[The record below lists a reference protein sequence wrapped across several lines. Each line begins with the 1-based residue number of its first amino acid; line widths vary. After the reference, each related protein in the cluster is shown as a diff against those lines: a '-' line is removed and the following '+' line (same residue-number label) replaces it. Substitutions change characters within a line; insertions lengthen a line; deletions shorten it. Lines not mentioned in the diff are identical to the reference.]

1 MDNRNAVTL
10 IRTNDDEM
18 TTTMTTPSM
27 TTKTN
32 PTVAAPKRMCKWSGD
47 EEPQSYYSRED
58 EDTMTLTVGEQRR
71 IQGYYANAQRK
82 WRNADEDNDQ
92 RVVAAAQAIV
102 RAIRR
107 ESETETKPAA
117 VAAPPPCVSSVFW
130 TTPWL
135 IASGDEPV
143 FEPKY
148 NDYPDYAE
156 ESTHMPF
163 MNLTK
168 EERDKKRTEFKF
180 GLCTNCDT
188 GLSDKSEFVGA
199 FVCNACNDY
208 YARLAQP
215 RACGGCN

>member
-1 MDNRNAVTL
+1 MQWPFT
-10 IRTNDDEM
+10 RTNDDEM
-18 TTTMTTPSM
+18 TTNATMI
-27 TTKTN
+27 TKTK
-32 PTVAAPKRMCKWSGD
+32 TKTLRWSEDD
-47 EEPQSYYSRED
+47 EEPQSYYCRED
-58 EDTMTLTVGEQRR
+58 NDTVRLTVGEQRR
-71 IQGYYANAQRK
+71 IQGYYANAQRN

-107 ESETETKPAA
+107 ESETETKPESAG
-117 VAAPPPCVSSVFW
+117 AAPPPRVSSVFW

-143 FEPKY
+143 FEPE
-148 NDYPDYAE
+148 YPDYEEHE
-156 ESTHMPF
+156 ESSTPV
-163 MNLTK
+163 MNRTK
-168 EERDKKRTEFKF
+168 EERDKKSTQFKF
-180 GLCTNCDT
+180 GLCTNCDA
-188 GLSDKSEFVGA
+188 GLSDNHEFLGPIGG

>member
-1 MDNRNAVTL
+1 MQWPFTQ
-10 IRTNDDEM
+10 TNDDEM
-18 TTTMTTPSM
+18 TTKATMI
-27 TTKTN
+27 TKTKTKT
-32 PTVAAPKRMCKWSGD
+32 PRWSED
-47 EEPQSYYSRED
+47 DIEPPYYHHDD
-58 EDTMTLTVGEQRR
+58 EDTVRLTVGEQRR
-71 IQGYYANAQRK
+71 IQGYYANAQRN
-82 WRNADEDNDQ
+82 WRNADEDNDK

-143 FEPKY
+143 FETE
-148 NDYPDYAE
+148 YPDYEEQE
-156 ESTHMPF
+156 ESTPV

-168 EERDKKRTEFKF
+168 EERDKKSTQFKF
-180 GLCTNCDT
+180 GLCTNCDA
-188 GLSDKSEFVGA
+188 GLSDNHEFLGPIGG

>member
-1 MDNRNAVTL
+1 MQWPFT
-10 IRTNDDEM
+10 RTNDDEM
-18 TTTMTTPSM
+18 TTNATMI
-27 TTKTN
+27 TKTKTKAVQK
-32 PTVAAPKRMCKWSGD
+32 PRWSED
-47 EEPQSYYSRED
+47 DIEPPCYHHDD
-58 EDTMTLTVGEQRR
+58 EDTATLTVGEQRR

-82 WRNADEDNDQ
+82 WRNADEDNDK

-143 FEPKY
+143 FEPEY
-148 NDYPDYAE
+148 EAEYPDYEEHE
-156 ESTHMPF
+156 ESSTPV
-163 MNLTK
+163 MNRTK
-168 EERDKKRTEFKF
+168 EERDKKSTQFKF
-180 GLCTNCDT
+180 GLCANCDA
-188 GLSDKSEFVGA
+188 GLSDKSEFMGPIGD

>member
-1 MDNRNAVTL
+1 MQWPFT
-10 IRTNDDEM
+10 RTNDDEM
-18 TTTMTTPSM
+18 TTNATMI
-27 TTKTN
+27 TKTKTKAVQK
-32 PTVAAPKRMCKWSGD
+32 PRWSED
-47 EEPQSYYSRED
+47 DIEPPCYHHDD
-58 EDTMTLTVGEQRR
+58 EDTATLTVGEQRR

-107 ESETETKPAA
+107 EFETETKPESAG
-117 VAAPPPCVSSVFW
+117 AAPPPCVSSVFW

-143 FEPKY
+143 FEPEY
-148 NDYPDYAE
+148 EAEYPDYEEHE
-156 ESTHMPF
+156 ESSTPV
-163 MNLTK
+163 MNRTK
-168 EERDKKRTEFKF
+168 EERDKKSTQFKF
-180 GLCTNCDT
+180 GLCANCDA
-188 GLSDKSEFVGA
+188 GLSDKSEFVGPVGG

>member
-1 MDNRNAVTL
+1 MQWPFT
-10 IRTNDDEM
+10 RTNDDEM
-18 TTTMTTPSM
+18 TTNATMI
-27 TTKTN
+27 TKTKTKAVQK
-32 PTVAAPKRMCKWSGD
+32 PRWSED
-47 EEPQSYYSRED
+47 DIEPPCYHHDD
-58 EDTMTLTVGEQRR
+58 EDTATLTVGEQRR

-143 FEPKY
+143 FEPEY
-148 NDYPDYAE
+148 EAEYPDYEEHE
-156 ESTHMPF
+156 ESSTPV
-163 MNLTK
+163 MNRTK
-168 EERDKKRTEFKF
+168 EERDKKSTQFKF
-180 GLCTNCDT
+180 GLCANCDA
-188 GLSDKSEFVGA
+188 GLSDKSEFVGPVGG

>member
-1 MDNRNAVTL
+1 M
-10 IRTNDDEM
+10 I
-18 TTTMTTPSM
+18 
-27 TTKTN
+27 TKTKTKAVQK
-32 PTVAAPKRMCKWSGD
+32 PRWSED
-47 EEPQSYYSRED
+47 DIEPPCYHHDD
-58 EDTMTLTVGEQRR
+58 EDTATLTVGEQRR

-82 WRNADEDNDQ
+82 WRNADEDNDK

-143 FEPKY
+143 FEPEY
-148 NDYPDYAE
+148 EAEYPDYEEHE
-156 ESTHMPF
+156 ESSTPV
-163 MNLTK
+163 MNRTK
-168 EERDKKRTEFKF
+168 EERDKKSTQFKF
-180 GLCTNCDT
+180 GLCANCDA
-188 GLSDKSEFVGA
+188 GLSDKSEFMGPIGD

>member
-1 MDNRNAVTL
+1 M
-10 IRTNDDEM
+10 I
-18 TTTMTTPSM
+18 
-27 TTKTN
+27 TKTKTKAVQK
-32 PTVAAPKRMCKWSGD
+32 PRWSED
-47 EEPQSYYSRED
+47 DIEPPYYHHDD
-58 EDTMTLTVGEQRR
+58 EDTATLTVGEQRR

-92 RVVAAAQAIV
+92 HVVAAAQAIV

-143 FEPKY
+143 FEPEY
-148 NDYPDYAE
+148 EAEYPDYEEHE
-156 ESTHMPF
+156 ESSTPV
-163 MNLTK
+163 MNRTK
-168 EERDKKRTEFKF
+168 EERDKKSTQFKF

-188 GLSDKSEFVGA
+188 GLSDNGEFVGPVGG

>member
-1 MDNRNAVTL
+1 M
-10 IRTNDDEM
+10 I
-18 TTTMTTPSM
+18 
-27 TTKTN
+27 TKTKTKAVQK
-32 PTVAAPKRMCKWSGD
+32 PRWSED
-47 EEPQSYYSRED
+47 DIEPPCYHHDD
-58 EDTMTLTVGEQRR
+58 EDTATLTVGEQRR

-107 ESETETKPAA
+107 EFETETKPAA

-143 FEPKY
+143 FEPEY
-148 NDYPDYAE
+148 EAEYPDYEEHE
-156 ESTHMPF
+156 ESSTPV
-163 MNLTK
+163 MNRTK
-168 EERDKKRTEFKF
+168 EERDKKSTQFKF
-180 GLCTNCDT
+180 GLCANCDA
-188 GLSDKSEFVGA
+188 GLSDKSEFMGPIGD

>member
-1 MDNRNAVTL
+1 M
-10 IRTNDDEM
+10 I
-18 TTTMTTPSM
+18 
-27 TTKTN
+27 TKTKTKAVQK
-32 PTVAAPKRMCKWSGD
+32 PRWSED
-47 EEPQSYYSRED
+47 DIEPPCYHHDD
-58 EDTMTLTVGEQRR
+58 EDTATLTVGEQRR

-143 FEPKY
+143 FEPEY
-148 NDYPDYAE
+148 EAEYPDYEEHE
-156 ESTHMPF
+156 ESSTPV
-163 MNLTK
+163 MNRTK
-168 EERDKKRTEFKF
+168 EERDKKSTQFKF
-180 GLCTNCDT
+180 GLCTNCDA
-188 GLSDKSEFVGA
+188 GLSDNGEFVGPVGG

>member
-1 MDNRNAVTL
+1 MQWPFT
-10 IRTNDDEM
+10 RTNDDEM
-18 TTTMTTPSM
+18 TTNATMI
-27 TTKTN
+27 TKTKTKAVQK
-32 PTVAAPKRMCKWSGD
+32 PRWSED
-47 EEPQSYYSRED
+47 DIEPPYYHHDD
-58 EDTMTLTVGEQRR
+58 EDTATLTVGEQRR

-143 FEPKY
+143 FEPEY
-148 NDYPDYAE
+148 EAEYPDYEDHE
-156 ESTHMPF
+156 ESSTPV

-168 EERDKKRTEFKF
+168 EERDKKSTQFKF
-180 GLCTNCDT
+180 GLCANCDA
-188 GLSDKSEFVGA
+188 GLSDKSEFMGPIGD

>member
-10 IRTNDDEM
+10 TRTNDDEM

-32 PTVAAPKRMCKWSGD
+32 PTVAASKRMCKWSGD

-58 EDTMTLTVGEQRR
+58 EDTMTLTVGEQLR
-71 IQGYYANAQRK
+71 IQGYHANAQRN
-82 WRNADEDNDQ
+82 WRNADEDNDR

-102 RAIRR
+102 RSIRR
-107 ESETETKPAA
+107 ET
-117 VAAPPPCVSSVFW
+117 APRRVSSAVW
-130 TTPWL
+130 TTPW
-135 IASGDEPV
+135 DEPV
-143 FEPKY
+143 FESEYP
-148 NDYPDYAE
+148 DYPDYAE

-168 EERDKKRTEFKF
+168 EERDKKRTQFKF

-188 GLSDKSEFVGA
+188 GLSDNGEFVGPVGG

>member
-1 MDNRNAVTL
+1 M
-10 IRTNDDEM
+10 I
-18 TTTMTTPSM
+18 
-27 TTKTN
+27 TKTKTKAVQK
-32 PTVAAPKRMCKWSGD
+32 PRWSED
-47 EEPQSYYSRED
+47 DIEPPYYHHDD
-58 EDTMTLTVGEQRR
+58 EDTATLTVGEQRR

-143 FEPKY
+143 FEPEY
-148 NDYPDYAE
+148 EAEYPDYEEHE
-156 ESTHMPF
+156 ESSTPV
-163 MNLTK
+163 MNRTK
-168 EERDKKRTEFKF
+168 EERDKKSTQFKF
-180 GLCTNCDT
+180 GLCANCDA
-188 GLSDKSEFVGA
+188 GLSDKSEFVGPVGG

>member
-1 MDNRNAVTL
+1 MQWPFT
-10 IRTNDDEM
+10 RTNDDEM
-18 TTTMTTPSM
+18 TTNATMI
-27 TTKTN
+27 TKTKTKAVQK
-32 PTVAAPKRMCKWSGD
+32 PRWSED
-47 EEPQSYYSRED
+47 DIEPPYYHHDD
-58 EDTMTLTVGEQRR
+58 EDTATLTVGEQRR

-143 FEPKY
+143 FEPEY
-148 NDYPDYAE
+148 EAEYPDYEEHE
-156 ESTHMPF
+156 ESSTPV
-163 MNLTK
+163 MNRTK
-168 EERDKKRTEFKF
+168 EERDKKSTQFKF
-180 GLCTNCDT
+180 GLCANCDA
-188 GLSDKSEFVGA
+188 GLSDKSEFVGPVGG

>member
-1 MDNRNAVTL
+1 M
-10 IRTNDDEM
+10 I
-18 TTTMTTPSM
+18 
-27 TTKTN
+27 TKTKTKAVQK
-32 PTVAAPKRMCKWSGD
+32 PRWSED
-47 EEPQSYYSRED
+47 DIEPPCYHHDD
-58 EDTMTLTVGEQRR
+58 EDTATLTVGEQRR

-143 FEPKY
+143 FEPEY
-148 NDYPDYAE
+148 EAEYPDYEEHE
-156 ESTHMPF
+156 ESSTPV
-163 MNLTK
+163 MNRTK
-168 EERDKKRTEFKF
+168 EERDKKSTQFKF
-180 GLCTNCDT
+180 GLCANCDA
-188 GLSDKSEFVGA
+188 GLSDKSEFVGPVGG